1 MKLGQWIGFLL
12 VASALY
18 ILWEIRQILLLV
30 FAAVVLANSLNLLA
44 HQFRRWGLK
53 RSGAVALSILCLI
66 VALIGFVFL
75 IVPPFLEQFRQ
86 LAVLVPQGVDQ
97 LNHQVNQWMR
107 LVPLQ
112 LRSSIP
118 DVEELVQQI
127 QPLFNRLL
135 GGSVAIFSS
144 SLGGVLNVLFIIVLG
159 IMMLVN
165 PAAYRRGFVRL
176 FPSFYRRRVEGILDE
191 CEDSLGGWIIGAMIS
206 MTVVAIFSTIGL
218 MVIGV
223 PAALAQ
229 GVLAGLLNFIPNLGP
244 AFSVVPPMLIALLD
258 PHNPIL
264 KSLLVLGLYF
274 LIQQL
279 ESNLL
284 TPIVMAHQVSLLPAV
299 TLFGQF
305 FFATLFGFLGLLL
318 AIPLVVVC
326 QIWLKRVLME
336 DILDRWETAGALPL
350 IPSSSASTDPPTDD
364 GLTTAELMLQ
374 RLTHLTDARSS
385 HPDPDSQL

>member
-44 HQFRRWGLK
+44 HQFRRWGLQ
-53 RSGAVALSILCLI
+53 RSWAVTLSIVCLI
-66 VALIGFVFL
+66 VALVGFVFL
-75 IVPPFLEQFRQ
+75 IVPPFLEQFKQ

-97 LNHQVNQWMR
+97 LNQQVNQWMR
-107 LVPLQ
+107 LVPPQ

-144 SLGGVLNVLFIIVLG
+144 SLGGVLNVLFIVVLG

-176 FPSFYRRRVEGILDE
+176 FPSFYRRRVEVILDE

-218 MVIGV
+218 MIIGV

-258 PHNPIL
+258 PHSPMF

-336 DILDRWETAGALPL
+336 DILDRWETAGAFPAISALPA
-350 IPSSSASTDPPTDD
+350 SSDHPTD

-374 RLTHLTDARSS
+374 RLTRLTDAHASDS
-385 HPDPDSQL
+385 DPNSQP